1 MKLRQTRKTFMP
13 LIRKAAAVP
22 LISLLSC
29 GNPAE
34 TIPQQ
39 PPAAAISEPC
49 NCECPPCEKM
59 PLTLAEKLDRISEKA
74 RAFKGESFADHI
86 RFLDNS
92 RFDDG
97 EQMFPGIAKALRE
110 CPYYETDEQRRRIAA
125 FLVSEFRE
133 SPQENS
139 ALFQMMKNLPMTV
152 TALIAS
158 AELKVGD
165 PFRMR
170 FRKRFMGRMSNSE
183 KLHGCASFLMQL
195 GSSLEN
201 GDGVEAPLE
210 ISEDDWKLLDRD
222 LTARLIYW
230 PVKRWWVDELQ
241 VWDVTY
247 PDQMARYVCARMRT
261 DFHNKIS
268 GFGKSCP
275 SHLMQ
280 FTKGERDYNFDDVCR
295 MLDVDCPTEPL
306 SYLE

>member
-1 MKLRQTRKTFMP
+1 MKLRQSRRSRIIPLARK
-13 LIRKAAAVP
+13 LAAVP

-29 GNPAE
+29 ATPAE
-34 TIPQQ
+34 PQQ
-39 PPAAAISEPC
+39 PPVARITDPC
-49 NCECPPCEKM
+49 NCGEQAPEPKL
-59 PLTLAEKLDRISEKA
+59 LTLSEKLDIVSKSA
-74 RAFKGESFADHI
+74 RNFKGQSFSDHI

-97 EQMFPGIAKALRE
+97 QEMFPGIAKALRE
-110 CPYYETDEQRRRIAA
+110 CPYYETNDERTKIAA
-125 FLVSEFRE
+125 FLIRELSEN
-133 SPQENS
+133 PQENS
-139 ALFQMMKNLPMTV
+139 ALFQMMEKLPMTV

-170 FRKRFMGRMSNSE
+170 FRKQFRGRMSSPE
-183 KLHGCASFLMQL
+183 KLHGCSSFLMQL
-195 GSSLEN
+195 GAALES
-201 GDGVEAPLE
+201 GDGVEAPLQIPE
-210 ISEDDWKLLDRD
+210 EDWKLLDRD
-222 LTARLIYW
+222 LTARLIHW

-261 DFHNKIS
+261 NFHNKIS

-275 SHLMQ
+275 SHLGQ
-280 FTKGERDYNFDDVCR
+280 FTKGKRDYNFDDICSAIG
-295 MLDVDCPTEPL
+295 VDCPAEPL